1 MKQIHDGHILLGFS
15 LHAMMLL
22 AMADG
27 LGILEHPGEPA
38 EESAASIWRLP
49 LVQLLLRLP
58 GFALRECAQGLFG
71 AVSTKR
77 TGLLTLNLTE
87 LPVHLRANMI
97 RKELPRAATIGVD
110 EEGRYKTAVLK
121 EYPPALCKG
130 LAEAFLHH
138 FPPVDGQ
145 VDLPQLPAFFR
156 ERCLH
161 MTCTEMGHSIGADF
175 AG

>member
-77 TGLLTLNLTE
+77 TGLLTL
-87 LPVHLRANMI
+87 HLRANMI

-145 VDLPQLPAFFR
+145 VDLPQLSAFFR